1 MQIVVNLNRAE
12 IMMLFGNE
20 DLELNFCVL
29 PLNDLNVFECFHLS
43 YLKLITACCHTDS
56 FRVYSVYF

>member
-1 MQIVVNLNRAE
+1 
-12 IMMLFGNE
+12 MMLFGNE

-56 FRVYSVYF
+56 FKVYSVYF